1 MYTMLSRLRSRSDAT
16 DDDDAVA
23 SSASRREG
31 VLLSPSPRLSILLLL
46 LPLLLLVVLP
56 RAVSRLS
63 PPDVPLQP
71 QPDDAEGSPNG
82 SLSPSQVAT
91 AASDAPEKSRR
102 ALKAAQHRTTIITTT
117 RPSSWCGG
125 KNEVRREP
133 FSQN

>member
-1 MYTMLSRLRSRSDAT
+1 MYTMLSRLRSRNDAT

-31 VLLSPSPRLSILLLL
+31 VLLSLSPSPSPRLPILLLL

-71 QPDDAEGSPNG
+71 QPEDAEGSANG

-91 AASDAPEKSRR
+91 AASDAPKKSRR
-102 ALKAAQHRTTIITTT
+102 ALKAAQHRTTIIT
-117 RPSSWCGG
+117 RPWNMMGR
-125 KNEVRREP
+125 K
-133 FSQN
+133 